1 MQINLPVTG
10 NEYDFPGDELLMST
24 TDSKGV
30 MQHCNAAFARVS
42 GYTMEELM
50 GQPHNMVRHP
60 DMPPE
65 AFKDMWSTIGHGRS
79 WIGIVKN
86 RRKNGDFYWV
96 RAHVTPIMENGK
108 PKGYMSVRAKPSRND
123 IRDAE
128 ALYERIRR
136 QRESG
141 KRRFHL
147 HAGRV
152 RSTGWRNYI
161 ERLQRASFTQ
171 RLLAMLLPL
180 WIVAL
185 LPQAMGWAG
194 GEVLALQALA
204 MLVLSCWMLWRF
216 HTRITQ
222 GLDDANRLAIT
233 IAGCVVEHNDEF
245 EKPISERHP
254 LAMLMERLQ
263 QVQINTRAVIGDARA
278 EIGSFGRISEEIAH
292 GAQDLSA
299 RTESQASSLQETA
312 ASMEELTSTVLQSVD
327 TVKQVRQH
335 SAHSAELAQ
344 RGGQAVANIGLV
356 MQSIEQSSRKMGQII
371 ATIEGIAFQTNI
383 LALNAAV
390 EAARAGEQGRGFA
403 VVAGE
408 VRALAQ
414 RSATAAG
421 EIRGLIGE
429 SASHIERGAGQMQS
443 AGQTINEVVQSVA
456 YVNQLMDQISTATQE
471 QSIGI
476 AQVNEAVADLDRVT
490 QQNAA
495 LVEESAASATDMSFN
510 AGVLGR
516 TLAVFRLSR
525 NSVA

>member
-10 NEYDFPGDELLMST
+10 DEYDFPGEELLMST
-24 TDSKGV
+24 TDHKGV
-30 MQHCNAAFARVS
+30 MIHCNAAFARVS
-42 GYTMEELM
+42 GYDMEELM
-50 GQPHNMVRHP
+50 GQPHSMVRHP

-65 AFKDMWSTIGHGRS
+65 AFKDLWSTIGHGRS

-86 RRKNGDFYWV
+86 RRKNGDSYWV

-108 PKGYMSVRAKPSRND
+108 PKGYMSVRAKPSRD
-123 IRDAE
+123 EVRQAE
-128 ALYERIRR
+128 ALYERIKR

-141 KRRFHL
+141 KVRFRL

-152 RSTGWRNYI
+152 RSTGLLNQI

-171 RLLAMLLPL
+171 RLLFMMLPL
-180 WIVAL
+180 WVAAL
-185 LPQAMGWAG
+185 LPQAMGWQG
-194 GEVLALQALA
+194 LEVLALQALTVVA
-204 MLVLSCWMLWRF
+204 FSLFTKWRF
-216 HTRITQ
+216 HRRITR
-222 GLDDANRLAIT
+222 GLEDAIRFAIT
-233 IAGCVVEHNDEF
+233 IAGCSVARDDEF

-263 QVQINTRAVIGDARA
+263 QIQINTRAVIGDARA
-278 EIGSFGRISEEIAH
+278 EIGSFGNISSEIAH

-299 RTESQASSLQETA
+299 RTESQASSLQQTA
-312 ASMEELTSTVLQSVD
+312 ASMEELSSTVHQLVD
-327 TVKQVRQH
+327 TVQQVLHQ
-335 SAHSAELAQ
+335 SATSAELAQ
-344 RGGQAVANIGLV
+344 RGGQAVADIGAV
-356 MQSIEQSSRKMGQII
+356 MQSIEQSSHKMGQII

-429 SASHIERGAGQMQS
+429 SSAHIQRGAGQMQT
-443 AGQTINEVVQSVA
+443 AGQTIDEVVQSVA
-456 YVNQLMDQISTATQE
+456 QVNQQMDHISTATRE

-476 AQVNEAVADLDRVT
+476 SQVNEAVADLDRVT

-495 LVEESAASATDMSFN
+495 LVEESAAAATAMSFN
-510 AGVLGR
+510 AGVLSR
-516 TLAVFRLSR
+516 TLAVFRL
-525 NSVA
+525 VP